1 MLTTDESEGLFL
13 SDVSERDKPWDSHRQ
28 QVEAVQAL
36 YAGTEYQRYAE
47 RLNGCSEL
55 LGFDWRANDE
65 GEVGLKLQ
73 TARFCRVRHCPVCQ
87 WRRSQMWRARFY
99 QAVPKI
105 LEQNPNHRFVFLTLT
120 VQNCQVDELRSTIYK
135 MNSAWSKLRRRKMFP
150 ATGFLKAVEVTRN
163 LDLNSVSFGTAHP
176 HFHVLLMV
184 HEGYF
189 YGRNYISQAK
199 WRELWQS
206 CLGVDYLPVVNVKAV
221 KPKPGQKHDEALR
234 LALTETLKYSVK
246 PADLIGTSGSN
257 QGVLQQDRDWLIT
270 LTEQLRG
277 TKGISV
283 GGMLKEYISED
294 EPEDLIHSDDTDEEL
309 KSDNSEIYFG
319 WKRDVK
325 RYKSVKGH

>member
-1 MLTTDESEGLFL
+1 MLTTDDSEGLFL
-13 SDVSERDKPWDSHRQ
+13 SDVSGRDKPWDVHRR
-28 QVEAVQAL
+28 QVEMVQAL
-36 YAGTEYQRYAE
+36 YSGTEYQRYAE
-47 RLNGCSEL
+47 RLNTCSEL
-55 LGFDWRANDE
+55 LGFNWRANDS

-105 LEQNPNHRFVFLTLT
+105 LEQYSKHRFIFLTLT
-120 VQNCQVDELRSTIYK
+120 VQNCQIDELRSTIDK
-135 MNSAWSKLRRRKMFP
+135 MNLAWSKLRRRKIFP
-150 ATGFLKAVEVTRN
+150 STGFLKAVEVTRN
-163 LDLNSVSFGTAHP
+163 SDVNSISLGTAHP

-189 YGRNYISQAK
+189 KHGYISQAK

-206 CLGVDYLPVVNVKAV
+206 CLGVSYLPVVNVKAV
-221 KPKPGQKHDEALR
+221 KPKPGQEHDEALR

-246 PADLIGTSGSN
+246 PADLIGIRSSN
-257 QGVLQQDRDWLIT
+257 QELLQYDRDWLIA
-270 LTEQLRG
+270 LTKQLRG

-283 GGMLKEYISED
+283 GGVLKEYVSED
-294 EPEDLIHSDDTDEEL
+294 EPEDLIHLEGIEEEL
-309 KSDNSEIYFG
+309 KGDNPEIYFG

-325 RYKSVKGH
+325 RYKSVNK